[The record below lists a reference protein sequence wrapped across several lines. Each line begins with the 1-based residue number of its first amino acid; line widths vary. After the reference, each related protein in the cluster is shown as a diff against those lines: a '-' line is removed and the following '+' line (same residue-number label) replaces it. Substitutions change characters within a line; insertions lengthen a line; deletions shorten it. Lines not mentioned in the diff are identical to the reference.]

1 MQLSFWTGFFIE
13 IIVIILVFFNL
24 KRITIVV
31 NGQPIPNPRISTI
44 ICIVHVIGLGIMSF
58 YSINYNQGIFGQHI
72 FESFSLN
79 YWIGWVIGF
88 CAFGAFVEAR
98 KPYPLA
104 PYDFKP

>member
-13 IIVIILVFFNL
+13 ISITGLAFLFYKKII
-24 KRITIVV
+24 IMV
-31 NGQPIPNPRISTI
+31 NGQPIPNPTISRI
-44 ICIVHVIGLGIMSF
+44 ICICHVIGLSIMSF
-58 YSINYNQGIFGQHI
+58 YSIKYNQGIFGQHI

-79 YWIGWVIGF
+79 YYIGWVIGF
-88 CAFGAFVEAR
+88 CAFGAFIEAR